1 MLQGRRVSAV
11 SWGWATEAPGTSNQS
26 CSAPRMWVDNRYPPS
41 TLCLLNQYREWCV
54 TCVLLPKHRSW
65 RLGFKEFTVQAD
77 TCRDCRRCR
86 RFLCCQL
93 LWQLSRHYPHPMS
106 WLTVVWPLSTK
117 RTLQLVFPGVLV
129 QINKMQ
135 EMQRYCNLCTLLK
148 LQLPHKKEVPEH
160 IFLK

>member
-11 SWGWATEAPGTSNQS
+11 SWGWATEAPGTSSQS
-26 CSAPRMWVDNRYPPS
+26 CSAPRMWVDIHHLLSTSWMMCNVCAASKAPELTPPRI
-41 TLCLLNQYREWCV
+41 QRV
-54 TCVLLPKHRSW
+54 
-65 RLGFKEFTVQAD
+65 EFTVQAD

-148 LQLPHKKEVPEH
+148 LQLLHKKEVPEIN
-160 IFLK
+160 IFF